1 MHSIG
6 IGSESHRRDWQGNTR
21 NRRGAMSLN
30 HPRPPLPLPLSLP
43 RPLRSPSAVLSSA
56 GQVSDRG
63 PSGEASEEDYEAVGR
78 VLRGEGDAGPGQPR
92 SMWQLALERERVGPS
107 R

>member
-1 MHSIG
+1 MTAGVTGKATQG
-6 IGSESHRRDWQGNTR
+6 IGVVPCCSTIP
-21 NRRGAMSLN
+21 AL
-30 HPRPPLPLPLSLP
+30 LSLFP
-43 RPLRSPSAVLSSA
+43 SLSRPLHSPCALLSSA

-78 VLRGEGDAGPGQPR
+78 VLSGEGDAAPGQPR